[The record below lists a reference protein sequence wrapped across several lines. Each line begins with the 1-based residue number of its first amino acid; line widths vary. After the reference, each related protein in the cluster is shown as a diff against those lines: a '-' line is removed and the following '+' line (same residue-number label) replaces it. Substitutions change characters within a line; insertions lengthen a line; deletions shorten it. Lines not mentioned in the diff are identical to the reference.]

1 MRRSVLTLV
10 LAGSVAV
17 AACGSAKT
25 ATPAFVE
32 STPATT
38 QAVTTTAAPSTTTAT
53 TVAATTSILI
63 TTTTAAPATTVL
75 ALPAQPVD
83 DDPGTP
89 VAPDNGPGVGRIE
102 IPRLGVDQRLQ
113 NNWDLATLDFGPG
126 LMPGSPRPGQAGNM
140 VVAGHRTSHSKP
152 FRYIDTLQ
160 NGDEVVFTIKDRR
173 YVYQVTG
180 HLVVSPDAMWITD
193 PTAEATATLFAC
205 HPPGSTSQR
214 WVTRLKL
221 ISGG

>member
-1 MRRSVLTLV
+1 MRRSVLALV

-38 QAVTTTAAPSTTTAT
+38 QAVTTTAAQSTATAT

-83 DDPGTP
+83 DEPGTAVEP
-89 VAPDNGPGVGRIE
+89 ATGPGVGRIE

-113 NNWDLATLDFGPG
+113 NNWDLNSLDFGPG
-126 LMPGSPRPGQAGNM
+126 LMPGSPRPGQVGNM

-173 YVYQVTG
+173 TSTRSRIIWTSRPMRCG
-180 HLVVSPDAMWITD
+180 SPIQRRK
-193 PTAEATATLFAC
+193 
-205 HPPGSTSQR
+205 PPLPCSR
-214 WVTRLKL
+214 AIHRDLRR
-221 ISGG
+221 SGGSPG